1 MSRPDE
7 RTEERAWDD
16 GVPTFGE
23 RLRLAVRQNPVRGL
37 VIGALFLL
45 SAVFLV
51 GGLIEFRDAIVGAL
65 VGAASAVLAG
75 EPTALLAVAVVLVA
89 VGTGTLLLRRG

>member
-16 GVPTFGE
+16 GVPTFWE
-23 RLRLAVRQNPVRGL
+23 RLRLAIRQNPARGL
-37 VIGALFLL
+37 VILALFLL
-45 SAVFLV
+45 SSVFLV
-51 GGLIEFRDAIVGAL
+51 GGLIEFRDPIWGAIVGA
-65 VGAASAVLAG
+65 VSAVVAG